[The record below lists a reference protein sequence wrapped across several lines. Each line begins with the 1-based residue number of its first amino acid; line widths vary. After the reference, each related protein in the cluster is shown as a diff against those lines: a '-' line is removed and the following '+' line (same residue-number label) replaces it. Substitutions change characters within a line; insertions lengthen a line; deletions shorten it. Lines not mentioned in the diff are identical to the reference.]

1 MYDCCFEVFFFQL
14 ETKKILQKTV
24 TFKNRQPS
32 KGLIGCILTG
42 CKENM
47 RNYYQLGKII
57 FYLNHDKSG
66 FQIKQKSHT
75 YSFATKSCKN
85 QKNT

>member
-14 ETKKILQKTV
+14 ETKKSLQKTV

-42 CKENM
+42 CKENL

-66 FQIKQKSHT
+66 FQII
-75 YSFATKSCKN
+75 
-85 QKNT
+85 